1 MLSRPPMAK
10 IELPYVQAFRDR
22 HGRTRHYF
30 RRRGFAR
37 TALPGT
43 PGSAEFMA
51 AYAEQIERTG
61 DPLAAARLAGM
72 ARVQP
77 RSINA
82 LIIEYYRSAE
92 FRELRDSTRR
102 AYRGQLERFRTAHGA
117 KGATSLQ
124 SHHLEAIFL
133 GMADRPEAA
142 VNLRKRLRRVFRL
155 AVRLGWRQD
164 NPVTETEVAR
174 KRDRGIKGWSDDQL
188 AAFEARWPAGSRE
201 RLAFALCL
209 YTGQRRSDVIRMG
222 PQHVAGG
229 RISVVQ
235 QKTDHRL
242 RIRLHPRLAAE
253 IALHAAEAGTAHLA
267 FLTTQAGA
275 PFTVEG
281 FGNWFRDACAEAGL
295 KGKSPH
301 GLRKSAGRRLAEAG
315 CTEKEIAAIL
325 GHASL
330 GEVARY
336 TKEAN
341 QEGLADRAMDKVEE
355 AETRTVGVKPV

>member
-1 MLSRPPMAK
+1 MRSMAK
-10 IELPYVQAFRDR
+10 IEIAYVKAYKDR
-22 HGRTRHYF
+22 HGRMRFYY
-30 RRRGFAR
+30 RRKGLA
-37 TALPGT
+37 TVALPGE
-43 PGSAEFMA
+43 PGTAEFMA
-51 AYAEQIERTG
+51 AYQLADARAPRPNAEIVK
-61 DPLAAARLAGM
+61 AAAA

-82 LIIEYYRSAE
+82 LILEYYRSTE
-92 FRELRDSTRR
+92 FRELRETTRR
-102 AYRGQLERFRTAHGA
+102 AYRGQLDRFRATHGD
-117 KGATSLQ
+117 KGALSLQ
-124 SHHLEAIFL
+124 THHLEAIFL
-133 GMADRPEAA
+133 RMADTPEAA

-174 KRDRGIKGWSDDQL
+174 KRDRGIKGWSDDEI
-188 AAFEARWPAGSRE
+188 ATFEAHWPNGSRE

-222 PQHVAGG
+222 RQHVSGG

-235 QKTDHRL
+235 QKTSHRL
-242 RIRLHPRLAAE
+242 KIRLHPRLSEE
-253 IALHAAEAGTAHLA
+253 IAAHAAAGANHLT

-275 PFTVEG
+275 SFTVEG
-281 FGNWFRDACAEAGL
+281 FGNWFRDACAAAGL

-315 CTEKEIAAIL
+315 CSEKQIAAVL
-325 GHASL
+325 GHTSL

-336 TKEAN
+336 TREAN
-341 QEGLADRAMDKVEE
+341 QADLADDAMDALEK
-355 AETRTVGVKPV
+355 AETRTAGV